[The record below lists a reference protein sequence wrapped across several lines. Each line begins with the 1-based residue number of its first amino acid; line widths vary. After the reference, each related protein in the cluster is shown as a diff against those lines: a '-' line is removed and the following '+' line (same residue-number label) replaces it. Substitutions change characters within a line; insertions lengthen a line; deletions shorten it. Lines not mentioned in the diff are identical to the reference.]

1 MAEKEEQHDDD
12 VYSIGRAQRPTKPP
26 PKWRTDPQSS
36 DQRRKLVAYCDNLED
51 VVEYQQRTLSSLWLF
66 VHAIRKGE
74 KTAGDVSS
82 FIASQPTVNYRYG
95 GLQK

>member
-1 MAEKEEQHDDD
+1 MAEKED
-12 VYSIGRAQRPTKPP
+12 S
-26 PKWRTDPQSS
+26 KWRTDPQSS

-51 VVEYQQRTLSSLWLF
+51 VVGYQQKTLSSLWAF
-66 VHAIRKGE
+66 VHAVRKGE
-74 KTAGDVSS
+74 KTPADVSA